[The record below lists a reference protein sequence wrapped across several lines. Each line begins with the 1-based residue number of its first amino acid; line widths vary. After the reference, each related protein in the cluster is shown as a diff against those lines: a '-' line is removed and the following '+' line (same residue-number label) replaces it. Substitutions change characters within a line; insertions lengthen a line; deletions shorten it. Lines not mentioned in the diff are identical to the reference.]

1 MRADS
6 KAASLP
12 VLDVRAEARF
22 LAGHAPGAVNIPLEE
37 LARRAHELPP
47 KGSAVRLYDDD
58 SARWKAAAEALRLR
72 GYAVQPAALAT
83 DDLRECGPSRAAL
96 WQPSPFLVEALEC
109 IAAVAGPASLGG
121 RALDIAC
128 GSGRDA
134 VHLAMRDYEVDAVD
148 RLPDALERAQDLAR
162 RSGVRLNTIQADLRR
177 EPVLPAERYDLV
189 TVLRFLHRPLLPAIR
204 ECVAPGGFVV
214 YETFHRRDA
223 GRGRTGGPIDGARGK
238 QAASRPRHGSWPCQ
252 GGTRPVETRHT
263 VADGELAAAF
273 AGFEPILARDGVARG
288 GRMFSQLLARRP
300 R

>member
-1 MRADS
+1 VRADS

-12 VLDVRAEARF
+12 VLDVRAEAWF
-22 LAGHAPGAVNIPLEE
+22 LAGHAPGTVNIPLEE

-47 KGSAVRLYDDD
+47 KGSIVRLYDDD

-72 GYAVQPAALAT
+72 GYAVQPAALAP

-96 WQPSPFLVEALEC
+96 WQPCPFLVEALEC
-109 IAAVAGPASLGG
+109 IAAATCSLGG
-121 RALDIAC
+121 RALDLAC
-128 GSGRDA
+128 GTGRDA
-134 VHLAMRDYEVDAVD
+134 VYLAMRGYEVDAVD

-223 GRGRTGGPIDGARGK
+223 GK
-238 QAASRPRHGSWPCQ
+238 EERPLEIS
-252 GGTRPVETRHT
+252 HT

-273 AGFEPILARDGVARG
+273 YGFELLLARDGIACGERI
-288 GRMFSQLLARRP
+288 FSQLLARRQA
-300 R
+300 